1 MEQIE
6 PAVRLPS
13 TIAKEFSLKAGISN
27 PTAREIITQVLALHQ
42 LRIALKISPAD
53 LFDSMTE
60 SLEEYLP
67 SDDWKAWKDNR
78 EIILETLS
86 PDNPISLVQ
95 KVARLRYEHQNIL
108 YTAKILTDIR
118 PVFDESARELKLMTV
133 GYMLEIEYND
143 GTDKRQ
149 LFAALDALD
158 VANLKAECERA
169 QTKTVTLREG
179 LKPLSLPIFV
189 SGDVEDE

>member
-1 MEQIE
+1 
-6 PAVRLPS
+6 
-13 TIAKEFSLKAGISN
+13 
-27 PTAREIITQVLALHQ
+27 
-42 LRIALKISPAD
+42 
-53 LFDSMTE
+53 MTE